1 MSKHVLSKKDLKI
14 LTEKM
19 SNIGIDISSLNPVE
33 IEEKKKDKIYYYSGK
48 PIIFNN
54 IPTIYLLNY
63 LKLKDRTITV
73 DDGAVPHIN
82 NGSSLFAPGIIG
94 MDKNIRKDDTVYI
107 KNKEGYLIAVGIS
120 TRDGVDIMSDKK
132 GEAAKVIH
140 YMNDRI
146 MNDF

>member
-1 MSKHVLSKKDLKI
+1 MSKHVLSKKDLKTLI
-14 LTEKM
+14 TRME
-19 SNIGIDISSLNPVE
+19 SIGIDVSSLSPIE

-63 LKLKDRTITV
+63 LKLKDKTITV

-82 NGSSLFAPGIIG
+82 NGSSLFAPGIIN
-94 MDKNIRKDDTVYI
+94 MDTNIKRDDIVYI
-107 KNKEGYLIAVGIS
+107 KNKEGYFIAVGIS
-120 TRDGVDIMSDKK
+120 TRDGKDIMSDKK

-140 YMNDRI
+140 HLNDRI

>member
-1 MSKHVLSKKDLKI
+1 MSKHVLSKKDLKTLI
-14 LTEKM
+14 TRME
-19 SNIGIDISSLNPVE
+19 SIGIDVSSLSPIE

-63 LKLKDRTITV
+63 LKLKDKTITV

-82 NGSSLFAPGIIG
+82 NGSSLFAPGIIN
-94 MDKNIRKDDTVYI
+94 MDTDIKRDDIVYI
-107 KNKEGYLIAVGIS
+107 KNKEGYFIAVGIS
-120 TRDGVDIMSDKK
+120 TRDGKDIMSDKK

-140 YMNDRI
+140 HLNDRI